1 MAFSIPE
8 VTLEEI
14 KARVDIAELIA
25 SYGIQVRTAGSSK
38 KACCPFHNEKTPSFH
53 INDRKGVYHCFGCGE
68 SGDAFKFV
76 QKMEGLSFVEAA
88 KKLAAQCGVEI
99 KEKEDPKAGH
109 RKRLY
114 ALLAELAAFYRR
126 CLVQT
131 KEAQIARDYLAKREL
146 NEEIQEAWTIGY
158 APNGMVNI
166 LKWAEKY
173 KFSVQELEDAGV
185 IIAPKNESDHGY
197 HRFGGRLMF
206 TIRDR
211 QGRAVGFSGRL
222 LVEKKNTGKYVN
234 SPQTEL
240 FSKNQILFGFDK
252 AAAAIAKDKHHEVIV
267 CEGQIDCIRLHSKG
281 FVNSVASQGTAFTE
295 EHMKMLHRVAESAI
309 LVFDDD
315 AAGHKAA
322 IRSAGML
329 LAFEMPVR
337 VVALPN
343 GDDPDSF
350 LRTKGADAF
359 RKLLDEAESI
369 MSFQCRV
376 ERAKEANPESI
387 DAVARITRA
396 VLTTLA
402 QSKNE
407 ILKAAMLDEAARLLN
422 LPRQALQEELKKV
435 SSNSLS
441 PSRGSSVGEPVGRES
456 APEREIEIKAVVE
469 NREPP
474 TKTEFAFCQFLIA
487 NEYDSVLNGMVGE
500 FLPKEVF
507 TSDFVVRFVDQWR
520 AQCAEGAEDRLLS
533 FANSLDP
540 LERSWFDRILAG
552 SGDSETCGLST
563 TAILQSMIIDLWSRY
578 LNRRRGEM
586 PANGDGAATRE
597 LSKITLDSKLL
608 KMVKWHTV
616 KDILRSYIKGT
627 D

>member
-350 LRTKGADAF
+350 LRTKGAEAF
-359 RKLLDEAESI
+359 RKLLDTAESI

-407 ILKAAMLDEAARLLN
+407 ILKAAMLDEAAKLLK
-422 LPRQALQEELKKV
+422 LPRHALAEELKKV
-435 SSNSLS
+435 A
-441 PSRGSSVGEPVGRES
+441 VGAVTPFKIAPEVPPPETS
-456 APEREIEIKAVVE
+456 APEREVTAVVE

-474 TKTEFAFCQFLIA
+474 TPKEFAFCQFLMA
-487 NEYDSVLNGMVGE
+487 NEYDTVLNGMVGE

-507 TSDFVVRFVDQWR
+507 SSDFVARFVDRWR
-520 AQCAEGAEDRLLS
+520 AQCAEGEEDQVLA
-533 FANSLDP
+533 FAAALDP
-540 LERSWFDRILAG
+540 LERGWFDRILAG
-552 SGDSETCGLST
+552 SGKCEASALSAT
-563 TAILQSMIIDLWSRY
+563 EILQDFIRGLWIEY
-578 LNRRRGEM
+578 LKRRRGEL
-586 PANGDGAATRE
+586 PASGDGTVLADRMQ
-597 LSKITLDSKLL
+597 ITVDL
-608 KMVKWHTV
+608 KRLNLVKWHTV
-616 KDILRSYIKGT
+616 KDLLRSYIKGN